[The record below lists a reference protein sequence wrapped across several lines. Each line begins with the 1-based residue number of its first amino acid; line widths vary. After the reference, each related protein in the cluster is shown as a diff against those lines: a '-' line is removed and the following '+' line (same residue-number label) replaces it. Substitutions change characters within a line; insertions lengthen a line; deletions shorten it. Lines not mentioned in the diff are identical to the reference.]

1 MIDSKLADE
10 SQRTKQHNV
19 MQFAKAWIFVTT
31 TCMKDT
37 HCANFINVL
46 LYFAAQMQRWAQ

>member
-46 LYFAAQMQRWAQ
+46 LYFEAQMQRWAQ